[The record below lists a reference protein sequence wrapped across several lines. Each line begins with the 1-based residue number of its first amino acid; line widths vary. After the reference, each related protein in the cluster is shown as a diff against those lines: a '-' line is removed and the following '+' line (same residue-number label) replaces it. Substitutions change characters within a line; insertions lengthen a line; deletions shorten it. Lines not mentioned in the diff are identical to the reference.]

1 MSKGPFGGRGDY
13 EREENYKLIFQT
25 ELNILKQ

>member
-1 MSKGPFGGRGDY
+1 MSKGPFGEGGNY